1 MKDTTVK
8 LLLVLAA
15 IAVLYVVRGKNEK
28 FDFADVLPEGL
39 YFIKQGD
46 KSLVPR
52 AFTPVSCGYGQV
64 DAQPSMES
72 SWVLK
77 RVTPGIYMIQ
87 KPGKTECLY
96 TNTDGTVRSYLF
108 SQGCDRKNLCGA
120 DTLNEKGQLDE
131 YSVRSYWK
139 LAKGPN
145 DSIILQSMQNNFYV
159 AMKNGAIVMQPNLD
173 DSCYFSFTKV
183 Q

>member
-1 MKDTTVK
+1 MKTK
-8 LLLVLAA
+8 ELLCIIVA
-15 IAVLYVVRGKNEK
+15 IVALYVIFTRNEK
-28 FDFADVLPEGL
+28 FQYADVLPEGMYL
-39 YFIKQGD
+39 IKQGD
-46 KSLVPR
+46 SSLVPR
-52 AFTPVSCGYGQV
+52 AFTPVTCGYGQF
-64 DAQPSMES
+64 DPAPSMES

-87 KPGKTECLY
+87 KPGKSECLY
-96 TNTDGTVRSYLF
+96 TNTDGTVRSYIF
-108 SQGCDRKNLCGA
+108 SQGCDRTNLCGA
-120 DTLNEKGQLDE
+120 DTLNEKGQLDQ

-145 DSIILQSMQNNFYV
+145 DSIIMQSMQNNFYV

-173 DSCYFSFTKV
+173 ASCYFTFSKV